1 MQAMSQCETPIARF
15 YQLLQSAR
23 PPQRAD
29 RSACGTLPTRAFRY
43 CEAATGAAAYGWW
56 AFAPM
61 DIQLLWDGSDI
72 FWHYDGA
79 DDWLPLMPS
88 AQFPDFAARFNG
100 AAPPELAGCSPPF
113 LTALPE
119 AGTLQIW
126 TGLFA
131 RTLPNWHLLVRA
143 PANLPPQGGF
153 TLYEGIVESDRWFG
167 PVFTNL
173 RFTRSHTPIRLRS
186 DFPLIQIQPVPRQA
200 YSDATLAAMS
210 VVPEMQEFSDQDWG
224 DYRATIVVPN
234 RDPDRAFGAY
244 ASAARKARANR
255 GGCPHHA
262 G

>member
-1 MQAMSQCETPIARF
+1 MSDASTPIARF
-15 YQLLQSAR
+15 YQLLQMAR

-43 CEAATGAAAYGWW
+43 CEAATSAAAYGWW
-56 AFAPM
+56 AFSPL
-61 DIQLLWDGSDI
+61 DLQLIWDGSDI

-79 DDWLPLMPS
+79 DDWMPLLPS
-88 AQFPDFAARFNG
+88 AQFPDFAARFNET
-100 AAPPELAGCSPPF
+100 APAELAGCSPPF

-131 RTLPNWHLLVRA
+131 RTMPNWHLLIRA

-153 TLYEGIVESDRWFG
+153 ALYEGIVESDRWFG

-186 DFPLIQIQPVPRQA
+186 DFPLIQIQPVPSQA
-200 YSDATLAAMS
+200 YADATLGAMS
-210 VVPEMQEFSDQDWG
+210 VVSDMEAFSAEDWG
-224 DYRATIVVPN
+224 DYQATIVTPN
-234 RDPDRAFGAY
+234 LDPDRPFGAY
-244 ASAARKARANR
+244 ATAARKGRR
-255 GGCPHHA
+255 SGSGCPHLA
-262 G
+262 R